1 MSKSN
6 TPTESLFK
14 VKEAEKNNR
23 REERLRDY
31 PIKVENDTIFYTK
44 EFQSDKNDRSKEGSF
59 IRGMASHFRDT
70 GSTKDNDVFLS
81 PRHCALEFMALGE
94 K

>member
-1 MSKSN
+1 MSTSN
-6 TPTESLFK
+6 IPIESLFR
-14 VKEAEKNNR
+14 VREAEENNKK
-23 REERLRDY
+23 EERLRDY
-31 PIKVENDTIFYTK
+31 PIKVENDATFYTK
-44 EFQSDKNDRSKEGSF
+44 VFQSDRNDRSKEGSF